1 MRKALTWSSHLLI
14 TLTLAVALALALQ
27 FFKMATATVGMSPEQ
42 AQAAL
47 RTLLEGPAMSPPAGV
62 VPNFDDPANLDIYV
76 TLTITLGVAFS
87 SVAVILRMYTKVF
100 ILRVLAWE
108 DCWFYFLS
116 HDIAAVYLLL
126 PLRCHCPC
134 MGTSACKNSLISY

>member
-1 MRKALTWSSHLLI
+1 MCKALTWSSYPLT

-27 FFKMATATVGMSPEQ
+27 SLNMANATVGMSPEQ
-42 AQAAL
+42 TQAAM

-76 TLTITLGVAFS
+76 TLTITLCVAFS
-87 SVAVILRMYTKVF
+87 TVAFVLRMYTKVF

-108 DCWFYFLS
+108 DCGFYFLS
-116 HDIAAVYLLL
+116 HDVAAVHLLI
-126 PLRCHCPC
+126 PLRCHRRC
-134 MGTSACKNSLISY
+134 MGKVACGNWPTLY

>member
-1 MRKALTWSSHLLI
+1 
-14 TLTLAVALALALQ
+14 
-27 FFKMATATVGMSPEQ
+27 MATATVGMSPEQ

-108 DCWFYFLS
+108 DCGFYFLS
-116 HDIAAVYLLL
+116 YDVAAFCLLL
-126 PLRCHCPC
+126 PLRRHCAC
-134 MGTSACKNSLISY
+134 MGKVACGDRPIFY